1 MNKVS
6 PRQAE
11 LKIANYI
18 GVFLKIGVSAAG
30 FFLVTGWAWML
41 IVGDHEVRALENY
54 ESSSLA
60 ERLEWAVILNDRAM
74 IFATLGLT
82 LLVLLPLVRVFMTVV
97 LFAVSKDYKMTAMA
111 FFVLL
116 ALIFSFSLGII
127 A

>member
-18 GVFLKIGVSAAG
+18 GVFLKIGVITAG

-41 IVGDHEVRALENY
+41 IDGDHEVRALQNY
-54 ESSSLA
+54 EASSLT
-60 ERLEWAVILNDRAM
+60 ERLEWAIILNDRAM
-74 IFATLGLT
+74 IFATLGLA
-82 LLVLLPLVRVFMTVV
+82 LLVLLPLLRVFITVV
-97 LFAVSKDYKMTAMA
+97 LFGVSRDYKMTVMA

-116 ALIFSFSLGII
+116 ALIFSFSLGLN